1 MDNQRQANLLTD
13 LRADSYEAF
22 YAIYN
27 ELGPIIASKLLQ
39 IVKDPNIAEDLHQET
54 FLRLWASRGQIPKE
68 SNLKAY
74 IFTIAKNLSID
85 FFRKIAKDRKL
96 QREIFQHLTITYEHV
111 DALIQSQENAE
122 IFQQI
127 LNLLPPQRKQ
137 VFLLIK
143 MEGKSYQEVADFYG
157 VSLSTIKD
165 HMAKAMKLVKT
176 QLKANHLLAIAII
189 SIKII
194 FQ

>member
-27 ELGPIIASKLLQ
+27 DLGPIIASKLLQ
-39 IVKDPNIAEDLHQET
+39 IVKDPNVAEDLHQET
-54 FLRLWASRGQIPKE
+54 FLKLWASRGQIPKE

-85 FFRKIAKDRKL
+85 FFRKVAKDRKL
-96 QREIFQHLTITYEHV
+96 QQEIFQHLTITYEHV

-122 IFQQI
+122 IFQKI
-127 LNLLPPQRKQ
+127 LNHLPPQRKQ

-165 HMAKAMKLVKT
+165 HMAKAMKLVKA
-176 QLKANHLLAIAII
+176 QLKANHLITVAII

-194 FQ
+194 FR

>member
-27 ELGPIIASKLLQ
+27 DLGPIIASKLLQ
-39 IVKDPNIAEDLHQET
+39 IVKDPNVAEDLHQET
-54 FLRLWASRGQIPKE
+54 FLKLWASRGQIPKE

-85 FFRKIAKDRKL
+85 FFRKVAKDRKL
-96 QREIFQHLTITYEHV
+96 QQEIFQHLTITYEHV

-122 IFQQI
+122 IFQKI

-165 HMAKAMKLVKT
+165 HMAKAMKLVKA
-176 QLKANHLLAIAII
+176 QLKANHLITVAII

-194 FQ
+194 FR